1 MAVDCVC
8 FERVVE
14 LVRAALPAGYWELCK
29 DRFHYECLDLRNV
42 TLECLDAI
50 CVKHLGVSFDAV
62 LFKHFSPNCQA
73 NSPINQLG
81 NLEHRDAVGNPLSA
95 AAKRDDAVLENV
107 ITLLLYSELAQPV
120 SLITIE
126 QPQSAAFMAL
136 APIQR
141 LIDGGRFRVL
151 TASWCKVASLPTGL
165 HEDYIFTKKPSIIIT
180 NQLDAWLPDCHN
192 NCKYRLPNNP
202 GFHQRVI
209 CNRRQMLPD

>member
-14 LVRAALPAGYWELCK
+14 LVRAALPAGCWELCK

-81 NLEHRDAVGNPLSA
+81 NLEHRDAVRNPLSA
-95 AAKRDDAVLENV
+95 AAK
-107 ITLLLYSELAQPV
+107 
-120 SLITIE
+120 
-126 QPQSAAFMAL
+126 
-136 APIQR
+136 
-141 LIDGGRFRVL
+141 
-151 TASWCKVASLPTGL
+151 
-165 HEDYIFTKKPSIIIT
+165 
-180 NQLDAWLPDCHN
+180 
-192 NCKYRLPNNP
+192 
-202 GFHQRVI
+202 
-209 CNRRQMLPD
+209 